1 MNNGSKSNENQ
12 LLNMVQAIYHDM
24 EKIGS
29 SGAHYNIFGALGKKD
44 VTVCVSV
51 YNQVKPDHLILSDL
65 IKWLES
71 TKNTDVLKKIEV
83 LSEDLTFQD

>member
-1 MNNGSKSNENQ
+1 
-12 LLNMVQAIYHDM
+12 MVQSIYHDM

-29 SGAHYNIFGALGKKD
+29 PGAHYNIFGALGKKG

-65 IKWLES
+65 IEWLES
-71 TKNTDVLKKIEV
+71 KKNTDVLKKIEV
-83 LSEDLTFQD
+83 LAEDLTFQD